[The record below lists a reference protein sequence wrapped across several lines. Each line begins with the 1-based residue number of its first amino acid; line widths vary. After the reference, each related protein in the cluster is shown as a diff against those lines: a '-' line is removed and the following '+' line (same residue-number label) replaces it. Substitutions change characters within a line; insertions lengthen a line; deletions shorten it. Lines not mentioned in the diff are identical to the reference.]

1 MRRVLGR
8 LRLRSRDDTPLP
20 CLDHLPS
27 RALGLRAIGHP
38 PGTRE
43 VGKRRKLT
51 LTLAQR
57 PGALASTD
65 AAG

>member
-1 MRRVLGR
+1 MRRVRGR
-8 LRLRSRDDTPLP
+8 LRLRSLDAPPLP
-20 CLDHLPS
+20 RLDHLPS

-38 PGTRE
+38 PGARE